1 MKELKNKKLNYIIE
15 KNILFIDEFLDENLC
30 SMTQAQYEKLKNIKI
45 KVKKLKNDP
54 NYNFEIIVEN
64 FSAYCL

>member
-1 MKELKNKKLNYIIE
+1 MKELKDKKLNYIIE